1 MTDPSC
7 VNDSEKHPEDMSQ
20 MVHLVDPLPCRCG
33 QLTTQALIWPE
44 DGNGYRFVV
53 TCPSCYRAY
62 QADLARDYGSA
73 STVARAG
80 TAAESDLDPAWNQQP
95 PG

>member
-1 MTDPSC
+1 MTDMNS

-33 QLTTQALIWPE
+33 QLTTQALIWRE
-44 DGNGYRFVV
+44 DGSSYRFVV

-62 QADLARDYGSA
+62 QADLAREYGSA
-73 STVARAG
+73 PTGAMAG
-80 TAAESDLDPAWNQQP
+80 TAAVSNLDTE
-95 PG
+95 